1 MREYRLCILA
11 ALLTGTSQVR
21 GQVVA
26 GSDSGRPPPS
36 LPDAPLAAQQQSA
49 TVPQTVPPLGET
61 PEQQKARLHAE
72 AAREVKQEETQR
84 IAVVVPNFITVI
96 DGKGV
101 TLSASQKTHLAVKA
115 TLDPFNVVGAFLLAG
130 YDELGDGYRGYGWG
144 PGGYFKRVGANYL
157 DVVDGTMLAGAV
169 YPIILHQDP
178 RYFRQG
184 VGTIRSRVRHAL
196 LSPFICRGDNGHQQ
210 FNASNVLGNYTAGAI
225 SLAYYPAESRG
236 PGLVLRGGSLVLVE
250 GSLGNIGLEFAP
262 DVTDWWHRRHEHAS
276 APQVP

>member
-1 MREYRLCILA
+1 
-11 ALLTGTSQVR
+11 
-21 GQVVA
+21 
-26 GSDSGRPPPS
+26 
-36 LPDAPLAAQQQSA
+36 
-49 TVPQTVPPLGET
+49 
-61 PEQQKARLHAE
+61 
-72 AAREVKQEETQR
+72 
-84 IAVVVPNFITVI
+84 
-96 DGKGV
+96 
-101 TLSASQKTHLAVKA
+101 
-115 TLDPFNVVGAFLLAG
+115 
-130 YDELGDGYRGYGWG
+130 
-144 PGGYFKRVGANYL
+144 
-157 DVVDGTMLAGAV
+157 MLAGAV
-169 YPIILHQDP
+169 YPILLHQDP